1 MVTDND
7 QTVSERLSCIWWLLK
22 EPLLLLAVNS
32 RSLLA
37 AGVFGHSFGSF
48 TDSVF
53 RQFTGE
59 KKPDGGLDLA
69 GADG

>member
-1 MVTDND
+1 M
-7 QTVSERLSCIWWLLK
+7 
-22 EPLLLLAVNS
+22 VNS

-59 KKPDGGLDLA
+59 KKPDLQINWHKDRNPRVVIGCVNQSVLSIVVIA
-69 GADG
+69 FHSI